1 MSIKILLVEDNPADA
16 DFLQELLEDAVGIE
30 WQLTWVE
37 FLSSAFIE
45 LNNSTFDIVLLDLS
59 LPDSHG
65 LETLTR
71 LQETAPNT
79 PMVVMTGLADE
90 AIALEAVRLGAQDYL
105 VKGQINTQLLTRTL
119 RYAIERYQTLH
130 LLRDNEQRFRAIFNS
145 SFQLTK
151 LLNPQ
156 GIIIEINQTALY
168 FAGLKLEEIIGRPLW
183 EIPIWGSLK
192 SIQEQLK
199 EDVEKCVHG
208 NFVRRE
214 LDLFDTLGE
223 KVTVDFSMKPVK
235 NEYRQVVLIIAEAHD
250 ITERKRAEL
259 EILKSLQRERE
270 LSELRAQFVTMVSHE
285 FRTPL
290 TTIQLSSGLLQNYSS
305 KWTEEKK
312 NNHFQ
317 KIKTAIKRM
326 TELLEDILVV
336 GKMES
341 QTLECQPVE
350 INLEQFC
357 HEIIENLTL
366 NDSNQHTINLF
377 SNKSNFVLP
386 ADPKLL
392 RQMINNLLSNAI
404 KYSPGGTSINLE
416 INCKND
422 EVILQVQ
429 DKGIGIPQADKE
441 RIFDT
446 FQRAGNVGNISGTG
460 LGLAIIKRAVELHKG
475 KIYMQSQEG
484 VGTTFTV
491 TLPLQR
497 N

>member
-16 DFLQELLEDAVGIE
+16 DFLQELLEDSVGIE

-45 LNNSTFDIVLLDLS
+45 LNKITFDIVLLDLS

-90 AIALEAVRLGAQDYL
+90 AIALEAVRLGSQDYL

-156 GIIIEINQTALY
+156 GVIIEINQTALH

-199 EDVEKCVHG
+199 EDVEKCAQG
-208 NFVRRE
+208 NFIRRE
-214 LDLFDTLGE
+214 LDLFDTFGQN
-223 KVTVDFSMKPVK
+223 VTVDFSMKPVK
-235 NEYRQVVLIIAEAHD
+235 NDYRQIVLIIAEAHD

-290 TTIQLSSGLLQNYSS
+290 TTIQLSSGLLQSYSA

>member
-1 MSIKILLVEDNPADA
+1 
-16 DFLQELLEDAVGIE
+16 
-30 WQLTWVE
+30 
-37 FLSSAFIE
+37 
-45 LNNSTFDIVLLDLS
+45 
-59 LPDSHG
+59 
-65 LETLTR
+65 
-71 LQETAPNT
+71 
-79 PMVVMTGLADE
+79 
-90 AIALEAVRLGAQDYL
+90 
-105 VKGQINTQLLTRTL
+105 
-119 RYAIERYQTLH
+119 
-130 LLRDNEQRFRAIFNS
+130 
-145 SFQLTK
+145 
-151 LLNPQ
+151 
-156 GIIIEINQTALY
+156 
-168 FAGLKLEEIIGRPLW
+168 
-183 EIPIWGSLK
+183 
-192 SIQEQLK
+192 
-199 EDVEKCVHG
+199 
-208 NFVRRE
+208 
-214 LDLFDTLGE
+214 
-223 KVTVDFSMKPVK
+223 
-235 NEYRQVVLIIAEAHD
+235 VLIIAEAHD

-290 TTIQLSSGLLQNYSS
+290 TTIQLSSGLLQNYSA

-317 KIKTAIKRM
+317 KIQTAIKRM

-377 SNKSNFVLP
+377 SNKSNLVLP